1 LSVSPNVLAAE
12 FPPGV
17 ESFDYGSLVPSLE
30 GGLWE
35 TAFTKITL
43 LVWLTVAILV
53 ILFLTAYR
61 KPQIVPTKGQW
72 MAESVYGLV
81 RDGIAK
87 DIIGEKG
94 VRFAPYLT
102 TMFVFILLNNFWGIF
117 PFAQISPNSHI
128 AFPIVLA
135 LFTYVLYIA
144 VGIRTKGVGRY
155 LKDSIWVPGAP
166 LWVQPILVPIEL
178 FQVALLRPAT
188 LAIRLFANMF
198 AGHMILLVFTLG
210 GVALFESA
218 NIGYKVTAFGS
229 WLMAIVMTLFEL
241 FILILQAYV
250 FTLLTATYLQSSV
263 AEEH

>member
-1 LSVSPNVLAAE
+1 MNQSPHVLAAE

-17 ESFDYGSLVPSLE
+17 ESFEFGSLIP
-30 GGLWE
+30 GLAGTMWE
-35 TAFTKITL
+35 TAFTKVTL
-43 LVWLTVAILV
+43 LVWLSVAILIV
-53 ILFLTAYR
+53 LFVSAYR
-61 KPQIVPTKGQW
+61 KPQLVPTKGQW

-87 DIIGEKG
+87 DIIGPQG
-94 VRFAPYLT
+94 ARFAPYLT

-144 VGIRTKGVGRY
+144 VGVKKKGVGTY
-155 LKDSIWVPGAP
+155 IKDSIWVSGAP

-178 FQVALLRPAT
+178 FQVILLRPAT

-210 GVALFESA
+210 GVALWESA
-218 NIGYKVTAFGS
+218 NIGLKVVAFGS
-229 WLMAIVMTLFEL
+229 WGMAIVMTLFEL

-263 AEEH
+263 SSEH

>member
-1 LSVSPNVLAAE
+1 MSESPQVLAAE

-17 ESFDYGSLVPSLE
+17 ESFDYGSLIPGLE
-30 GGLWE
+30 GTIWE

-43 LVWLTVAILV
+43 LIWLSVAILV
-53 ILFLTAYR
+53 VLFLVAYR

-81 RDGIAK
+81 RDNIAK
-87 DIIGEKG
+87 DIIGPQG

-102 TMFVFILLNNFWGIF
+102 TLFVFILLNNFWGIF

-135 LFTYVLYIA
+135 LFTYVLYII
-144 VGIRTKGVGRY
+144 VGVRKKGVGRY
-155 LKDSIWVPGAP
+155 IKDSIWVPGAP
-166 LWVQPILVPIEL
+166 GWVQPILVPIEF

-210 GVALFESA
+210 GVALWQA
-218 NIGYKVTAFGS
+218 GGLGLKVTAFGS
-229 WLMAIVMTLFEL
+229 WAMAIVMTLFEL